1 MLSIMST
8 QHRFLNHVGWD
19 GKLDGKD
26 NSLRAARNADGQ
38 CIEYKESTYSHFGRV
53 GDYVEEGPNQRLSP
67 GDDLER
73 SLALKIYGT
82 SR

>member
-8 QHRFLNHVGWD
+8 SHRFLNHEGWD

-26 NSLRAARNADGQ
+26 NSLRAARNADGL
-38 CIEYKESTYSHFGRV
+38 CIEYKETTYSHFGRV
-53 GDYVEEGPNQRLSP
+53 GQYVEEGPMQRLDP
-67 GDDLER
+67 GEDLDR
-73 SLALKIYGT
+73 SLALKIYGS